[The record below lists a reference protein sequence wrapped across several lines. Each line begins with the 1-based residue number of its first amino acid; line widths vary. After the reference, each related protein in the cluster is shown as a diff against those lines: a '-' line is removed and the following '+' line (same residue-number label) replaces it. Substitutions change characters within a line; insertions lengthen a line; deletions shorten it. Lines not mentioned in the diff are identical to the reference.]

1 MATLQSSSILAS
13 GSVIRSDHVT
23 HSLIRSVAP
32 SLQIRSALS
41 IPKLPNSKVLKELS
55 LKNTT
60 FLNKNAKINLPLENT
75 TSPQDEVSHEDS
87 ATLETVK
94 LHVILEAVLD
104 RIEMH
109 QNIGDQRD
117 NWNTLLLNSLNMI
130 TLTAATMAGM
140 AGFSGEPILGL
151 NVASTLLFAAGTGI
165 LLIMNKIQPSQ
176 LVEEQRNAVR
186 LLKQLRTKIQ
196 TILSLRSP
204 THEDVEDAMEKV
216 LALDRAYP
224 LPLLGAMLE
233 KFPNTFK
240 PAMWW
245 PSKKAMTQ
253 ENGNDSSTKQNLFD
267 KKEGI
272 VNNGWTKE
280 LEEEMKVIVGVI
292 DKRDTEDYVRLGSK
306 ALKFNK
312 TLAMS
317 GPILMGIA
325 AIGSAFAGHGGPW
338 GGLVAGVAGS
348 LASVVNS
355 IEHGG
360 QVGMVYEMYRNCAGT
375 FNLLEEKIES
385 TLQETDLGKREN
397 GELFE
402 LKVALHLGRSLSELR
417 DFAAATSSSGSCSSE
432 LGSPKG
438 EFASKLI

>member
-1 MATLQSSSILAS
+1 MFMATLQSSSILAS
-13 GSVIRSDHVT
+13 GSSIIRSDHVT
-23 HSLIRSVAP
+23 HSFIRFVAP

-41 IPKLPNSKVLKELS
+41 IPKLTKSKVLKELS
-55 LKNTT
+55 LKNT
-60 FLNKNAKINLPLENT
+60 FLKKNTNINLPLENT
-75 TSPQDEVSHEDS
+75 ITQDEVSREDS

-94 LHVILEAVLD
+94 LHVILDAVLD

-117 NWNTLLLNSLNMI
+117 NWNSLLLNSLNMI

-186 LLKQLRTKIQ
+186 LLEQLRTKIQ
-196 TILSLRSP
+196 TIISLRSP
-204 THEDVEDAMEKV
+204 TREDVEDAMEKV

-245 PSKKAMTQ
+245 PSKKHMTQ
-253 ENGNDSSTKQNLFD
+253 EHGNDSSTKQNLFD
-267 KKEGI
+267 KKEEI
-272 VNNGWTKE
+272 VNGWTKE
-280 LEEEMKVIVGVI
+280 LEEEMKQIAGVI

-325 AIGSAFAGHGGPW
+325 TIGSAFAGHGGPW

-385 TLQETDLGKREN
+385 TLQEKDLGKREN